1 MTFRK
6 FILAIFTVFAAQ
18 LLAAQVVF
26 AVGGSSGS
34 GGGGGATE
42 ATAPQSADFTAGKA
56 AIDAEKWDAA
66 IAAFT
71 KVTQAEPKNADA
83 FNYLGYANR
92 KMKNYDAAFAAYKQ
106 ALAINPDHR
115 GANEYIGEA
124 YLQIGDVKMAE
135 QHLAKLD
142 QLCFFGCAEYTMLKR
157 AVEEYKAKQS

>member
-6 FILAIFTVFAAQ
+6 IILAVFTIFAAQ

-26 AVGGSSGS
+26 AAGSSS
-34 GGGGGATE
+34 STE
-42 ATAPQSADFTAGKA
+42 ASAPQSAEFTAGKA
-56 AIDAEKWDAA
+56 DIDAGKWEAA

-71 KVTQAEPKNADA
+71 KVTVAEPKNADA

-124 YLQIGDVKMAE
+124 YLQIGDLKMAE

-142 QLCFFGCAEYTMLKR
+142 DLCFFGCAEYTMLKR
-157 AVEEYKAKQS
+157 AVEDFKAKQS